1 MPKRGQLAGQLTQS
15 AKPEEVSCQTQ
26 WIPTSSFSTD
36 GEGGEG
42 GSKSDIVLREGLRIM
57 MIVGEGGSRMVQKV
71 VTLLM
76 DGPP

>member
-1 MPKRGQLAGQLTQS
+1 MGR
-15 AKPEEVSCQTQ
+15 
-26 WIPTSSFSTD
+26 
-36 GEGGEG
+36 GGEG